1 MSLKY
6 RVDDVGVEH
15 KIWIPCDAMTDEVD
29 ALVNEAITE
38 AGGVTAVIGTGVWL
52 DSSHT
57 MVEEEVHMLSFIGSN
72 LDGSMMNLAHILLE
86 QGQEAV
92 LMSIAGNALLVTA
105 EPEEANKDIKFS
117 WRDSDVK

>member
-57 MVEEEVHMLSFIGSN
+57 MVEEEVHMLSFIGNN
-72 LDGSMMNLAHILLE
+72 LDESMMNLAHILLE

>member
-29 ALVNEAITE
+29 ALVNEAIAE

-57 MVEEEVHMLSFIGSN
+57 MVEEEVHILSFIGNN
-72 LDGSMMNLAHILLE
+72 LDESMMSLSHTLLE

-92 LMSIAGNALLVTA
+92 LISIAGNALLVTG
-105 EPEEANKDIKFS
+105 EPEEANTDIKFS
-117 WRDSDVK
+117 WRDNDVE

>member
-6 RVDDVGVEH
+6 RVDAIGVEH

-29 ALVNEAITE
+29 VLVNEAIAN

-52 DSSHT
+52 DSSHEF
-57 MVEEEVHMLSFIGSN
+57 VEEEVHILSFIGNN
-72 LDGSMMNLAHILLE
+72 LDEGMMNLAHILLE

-117 WRDSDVK
+117 WRDSNVK

>member
-6 RVDDVGVEH
+6 RVDALGVEH

-29 ALVNEAITE
+29 VLVNEAIAN

-52 DSSHT
+52 DSSHEF
-57 MVEEEVHMLSFIGSN
+57 VEEEVHILSFIGNN
-72 LDGSMMNLAHILLE
+72 LDEGMMNIVHTLLE

-92 LMSIAGNALLVTA
+92 LMSMAGNALLVTA

-117 WRDSDVK
+117 WRDSNVQ

>member
-6 RVDDVGVEH
+6 RVDALGVEH
-15 KIWIPCDAMTDEVD
+15 KIWVPCDAMTDEVD
-29 ALVNEAITE
+29 VLVNEAIAN

-52 DSSHT
+52 DSSHEF
-57 MVEEEVHMLSFIGSN
+57 VEEEVHILSFIGNN
-72 LDGSMMNLAHILLE
+72 LDEGMMNLAHILLE

-117 WRDSDVK
+117 WRDSNV